1 VIMSLTIG
9 LPRGCCARETL
20 VGSAP
25 RSLLP
30 SGVSRR
36 RMSGFAV
43 IRPEGTRTSA
53 GRIRAAAPD
62 PLRRAS
68 CPTLRRSDF
77 VEAHR
82 RSSRHSARAHLGVDV
97 RQLGGCFRGD
107 QRRQPF
113 GVQVLG
119 DQVAEHIQTCLARV
133 WGPGGR
139 RSNPV
144 SPTNFRTRDPREIR
158 AKDAKMLDSRG
169 RCSLVFVGVRGT
181 RDRRRT
187 AAARGRSWHTR
198 LKPVALGDPGRRNA
212 DAWGSHVVVG
222 NEGASVQPVP
232 DRARTAVAP

>member
-1 VIMSLTIG
+1 MATESTSVNVARATTSLVIMSLTIG
-9 LPRGCCARETL
+9 LPRGCCARMTL
-20 VGSAP
+20 VGSVP

-82 RSSRHSARAHLGVDV
+82 RSSRHSARAHLGADA
-97 RQLGGCFRGD
+97 RQLGGCSRGD

-133 WGPGGR
+133 RAPGGR
-139 RSNPV
+139 RFKSC
-144 SPTNFRTRDPREIR
+144 
-158 AKDAKMLDSRG
+158 L
-169 RCSLVFVGVRGT
+169 
-181 RDRRRT
+181 
-187 AAARGRSWHTR
+187 
-198 LKPVALGDPGRRNA
+198 
-212 DAWGSHVVVG
+212 
-222 NEGASVQPVP
+222 P
-232 DRARTAVAP
+232 DKQ